1 MLVHVV
7 RIEQRRAPERGEQ
20 VFLLPLEMAE
30 KIVRHDGWDLAR
42 VQRYMFDEGQDVARS
57 ADAIHPILTGG
68 AGYKMTYL
76 PVWGGGSETV
86 TRPVK
91 GV

>member
-1 MLVHVV
+1 
-7 RIEQRRAPERGEQ
+7 
-20 VFLLPLEMAE
+20 
-30 KIVRHDGWDLAR
+30 
-42 VQRYMFDEGQDVARS
+42 VQRYVFDEGQDVARS